1 MSDDRGG
8 GRKPPALFSLVVLGI
23 TRAKLHYGMAIA
35 WRPRPYLPRSAGQNI
50 GNSKG
55 KAALC
60 SRRSFASTWEWAAG
74 CCTMKYQAYGLAGIT
89 SSSMHTYC
97 KGMVP
102 DY

>member
-1 MSDDRGG
+1 MTIGRGAKAS
-8 GRKPPALFSLVVLGI
+8 RLFSLVLLGI
-23 TRAKLHYGMAIA
+23 PRVKLHYGIAIA
-35 WRPRPYLPRSAGQNI
+35 WRPRPYLPRSAGRYY

-74 CCTMKYQAYGLAGIT
+74 CCTMEYQAYRLAGIT
-89 SSSMHTYC
+89 SSSMHIYC